1 MNGLAE
7 RMIGILKKTLVRT
20 LENRP
25 LLRLLGMCINSIKGE
40 NKLNNNITKLADFSP
55 SGLED
60 LLVST
65 EAPPEWRPK
74 DEIM

>member
-1 MNGLAE
+1 MQ
-7 RMIGILKKTLVRT
+7 
-20 LENRP
+20 

>member
-1 MNGLAE
+1 MVQN
-7 RMIGILKKTLVRT
+7 RLV
-20 LENRP
+20 
-25 LLRLLGMCINSIKGE
+25 LRLLGMCINSIKGE